1 MPGLPD
7 EPEDE
12 RICSTL
18 RWKDVAL
25 PASVTATDIDALIF
39 AELREPYWRKVARVV
54 GNAFAIFESRS
65 TYLSMEVIAARIQAL
80 AETGQLESQGNLTM
94 WRHSE
99 VRLPRK

>member
-1 MPGLPD
+1 MSGLPA
-7 EPEDE
+7 EPEEE

-18 RWKDVAL
+18 RWKDVVL
-25 PASVTATDIDALIF
+25 PAYVTAAEIDALIF

-65 TYLSMEVIAARIQAL
+65 TYLSMELFAARIQEL
-80 AETGQLESQGNLTM
+80 ADVGQLESQGNLTM

-99 VRLPRK
+99 VRLPQK